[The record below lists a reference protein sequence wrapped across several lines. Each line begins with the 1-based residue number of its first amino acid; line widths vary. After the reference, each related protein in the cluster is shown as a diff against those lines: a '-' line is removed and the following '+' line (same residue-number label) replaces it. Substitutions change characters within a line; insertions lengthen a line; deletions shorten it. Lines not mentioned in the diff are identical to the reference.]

1 MEQNETKAT
10 LEAGT
15 LYDMNK
21 QLVDQEKEMSK
32 SKIREL
38 TDKLFLWFVNQMDKR
53 RYYMLL
59 NNDKHDY
66 TVFVLTEQALAHS
79 AAKECIG
86 CLTDRGGLVSGDKL
100 QDGNW
105 EFWIHTPEGESIVY
119 YLFDYTQAV
128 IEC

>member
-21 QLVDQEKEMSK
+21 QLVDQEKEMSQ
-32 SKIREL
+32 SAIREL
-38 TDKLFLWFVNQMDKR
+38 TQKLTIWFYDYKNKYV
-53 RYYMLL
+53 MLL

-66 TVFVLTEQALAHS
+66 TIFHITDKNGLAAS
-79 AAKECIG
+79 ECIG
-86 CLTDRGGLVSGDKL
+86 CLTDRGGLVSGEKL